1 MFSEND
7 HPLKFLHCTH
17 DGEVQPE
24 VQAVRESV
32 EKFAEKKGPTPLES
46 VVDHII

>member
-7 HPLKFLHCTH
+7 HPLKFFV
-17 DGEVQPE
+17 EVQPE
-24 VQAVRESV
+24 VQVARESV
-32 EKFAEKKGPTPLES
+32 EKPAEKKGPAPLES